1 MSHQLLFPG
10 RRGCCACSSSRSK
23 LNVQCPS
30 LSSPALSF
38 LSQAR
43 HGKRHLPGNEEMAEQ
58 HKRSSLLHNGQQAL
72 SAKLLRKIVATDKFD
87 AGCS

>member
-1 MSHQLLFPG
+1 M
-10 RRGCCACSSSRSK
+10 
-23 LNVQCPS
+23 
-30 LSSPALSF
+30 
-38 LSQAR
+38 
-43 HGKRHLPGNEEMAEQ
+43 PGNEEMAEQ